1 MIWSKQKGEK
11 VLRKKVALT
20 GFEPGPPDPKST
32 IYTPTLQ
39 STSENFEKISGSD
52 SQRSFGNF
60 KPDFQAVQ
68 RCPEVQINKIQ
79 QRTA

>member
-39 STSENFEKISGSD
+39 STSENFEKISGSH
-52 SQRSFGNF
+52 S
-60 KPDFQAVQ
+60 
-68 RCPEVQINKIQ
+68 
-79 QRTA
+79 